1 MTTKVEKIPLT
12 EEDLAYIK
20 HLLEGGA
27 RKETIEHLKEKGWN
41 VEQWLKRRAATSREN
56 RKYTI
61 KKMFKLGE
69 CTICRSISE
78 YKIIRKL
85 PDASVISWYC
95 SEHLSE
101 EHKQQIQIQGKIKKE
116 Y

>member
-1 MTTKVEKIPLT
+1 LTTKIEKIPLT

-20 HLLEGGA
+20 HILEGGP
-27 RKETIEHLKEKGWN
+27 RKEIVEHLRQKGWN
-41 VEQWLKRRAATSREN
+41 VQAWQKHRAATSREN
-56 RKYTI
+56 RETII
-61 KKMFKLGE
+61 KKLYKLGE

-78 YKIIRKL
+78 YKIIRKV

-101 EHKQQIQIQGKIKKE
+101 EHKQQIHDSR
-116 Y
+116 